1 MQDTSSPIADTYEL
15 KTSHLT
21 LSQLEFFKKWERL
34 IFLEEK
40 NIHRFKQELWTMN
53 AKERE
58 EKGRCF
64 SGMVLD
70 EAYDPTIKPPSQSV
84 SYLDTQTGDI
94 EAEFVNSGK
103 PKIHRFTYR
112 FVRSSQPQY
121 RARSRVQCSRM
132 GNEEVESLLSGHID
146 VGEAITVSV
155 EPDLLALA
163 RGFVVDLS
171 PSAVVVGV
179 DHKLDLEKIG
189 WSLATRRQKPSPG
202 GCEAQ
207 EIIFRID
214 KDDLAPGMGR
224 IRDNLA
230 QLFYADGDTKRL
242 KLVVD
247 LHPPTFENLDWLDDH
262 HSNDRREYLKHT
274 EKLNIHQ
281 REAVKRALSAK
292 DYALILGMP
301 GTGKTGVIASLVKVL
316 VGMGQT
322 VLLSAYTHS
331 AVDNVLL
338 RLKSE
343 VKSGELGFGVLRLGN
358 LDKVCFQ
365 GWFILTRS

>member
-1 MQDTSSPIADTYEL
+1 
-15 KTSHLT
+15 
-21 LSQLEFFKKWERL
+21 
-34 IFLEEK
+34 
-40 NIHRFKQELWTMN
+40 
-53 AKERE
+53 
-58 EKGRCF
+58 
-64 SGMVLD
+64 
-70 EAYDPTIKPPSQSV
+70 
-84 SYLDTQTGDI
+84 
-94 EAEFVNSGK
+94 
-103 PKIHRFTYR
+103 
-112 FVRSSQPQY
+112 
-121 RARSRVQCSRM
+121 M
-132 GNEEVESLLSGHID
+132 GNEELESLLSGHID
-146 VGEAITVSV
+146 IGEAILVSV

-179 DHKLDLEKIG
+179 DHKLDLEKIE
-189 WSLATRRQKPSPG
+189 WSLATRRQKLSPS

-214 KDDLAPGMGR
+214 KDDLASGMGR
-224 IRDNLA
+224 TRDNLA
-230 QLFYADGDTKRL
+230 HLFYADGDAKRL

-247 LHPPTFENLDWLDDH
+247 LHPPSFENLNWLNDH

-274 EKLNIHQ
+274 ERLNFHQ
-281 REAVKRALSAK
+281 KEAVKRALSAK

-316 VGMGQT
+316 VGMGKT

-343 VKSGELGFGVLRLGN
+343 VKNGELGFGVLRLSN

-365 GWFILTRS
+365 GWFI